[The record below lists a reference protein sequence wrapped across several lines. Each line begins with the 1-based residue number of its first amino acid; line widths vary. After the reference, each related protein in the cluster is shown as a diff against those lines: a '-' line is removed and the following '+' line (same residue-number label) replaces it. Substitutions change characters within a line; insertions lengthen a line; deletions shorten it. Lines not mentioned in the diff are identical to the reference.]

1 MTRQHHHRDPVPAS
15 SSPWLIS
22 TRELGRRPGNM
33 RAYQRT
39 IPAPAGFGLEVIRIP
54 EGAPIELKLR
64 LESASE
70 GVFVSGTA
78 HAELV
83 GECAR
88 CLEEIHDEVT
98 VDLGELFAYPGSAT
112 VDTTEEDE
120 VSRVVD
126 DMIDME
132 PMVRDTILIGLPL
145 APLCDEACRGLCPDC
160 GERWADLPSGHGHET
175 MDPRWAALR
184 GRLTASAAP
193 EAEAD
198 ADRTANADGR
208 R

>member
-1 MTRQHHHRDPVPAS
+1 
-15 SSPWLIS
+15 
-22 TRELGRRPGNM
+22 M

-39 IPAPAGFGLEVIRIP
+39 VPAPAGFGLEVIRIP
-54 EGAPIELKLR
+54 EGAPIELELR

-78 HAELV
+78 HAQLV

-88 CLEEIHDEVT
+88 CLEELHDEVT
-98 VDLGELFAYPGSAT
+98 VNLGELFAYPGSAT

-126 DMIDME
+126 DMIDVR
-132 PMVRDTILIGLPL
+132 PMVRDTILLSLPL
-145 APLCDEACRGLCPDC
+145 APLCDQACRGLCPDC

-184 GRLTASAAP
+184 GRLTASAARG
-193 EAEAD
+193 AEAD